1 MYFIHAHL
9 QRPLKFELLE
19 IPRPRNKQ
27 FNLKEMLLYSAF
39 QISLLDVI
47 LRYLFY
53 TDVYRRLKML
63 ICVRHVKLLQLKTK
77 NFCITIPK
85 SPI

>member
-1 MYFIHAHL
+1 MG
-9 QRPLKFELLE
+9 
-19 IPRPRNKQ
+19 
-27 FNLKEMLLYSAF
+27 LYSAF
-39 QISLLDVI
+39 QICLLDVT

-53 TDVYRRLKML
+53 THADRRLITL
-63 ICVRHVKLLQLKTK
+63 IYDRHVTLLQFKTK